1 MVAKMGKFKDWME
14 KHLEEPYFKAEVFR
28 AEPSTTQFKNSFVG
42 AIKAILSAFR
52 ST

>member
-1 MVAKMGKFKDWME
+1 MVTKMGRFKYWME
-14 KHLEEPYFKAEVFR
+14 KNLEEPYFKAEVFR
-28 AEPSTTQFKNSFVG
+28 AEPTKTKFKNSFVG